1 MVSARFLGSVLMT
14 FVIVRVGAM
23 LMDVSAGSTG
33 LAMAGMMVLNWNGT
47 IMIGRADESITS
59 ISVGKHWLNKPPTVS
74 SAMAKVTF
82 LPSPKTSSTT
92 GPTSTLSSKTS
103 TSRSTTG
110 MKTKDE
116 C

>member
-1 MVSARFLGSVLMT
+1 MVSVRFLANASTISVT
-14 FVIVRVGAM
+14 VRVGAM

-82 LPSPKTSSTT
+82 LPSLRTSSTT
-92 GPTSTLSSKTS
+92 GPTSILSLKTS

-110 MKTKDE
+110 MRTKDE